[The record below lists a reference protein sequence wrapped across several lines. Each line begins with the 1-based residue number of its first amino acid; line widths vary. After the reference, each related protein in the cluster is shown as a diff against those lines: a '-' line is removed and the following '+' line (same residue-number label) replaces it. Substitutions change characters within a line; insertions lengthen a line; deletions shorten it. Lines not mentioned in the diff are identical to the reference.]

1 MQVTLRRFTPDP
13 EQAIIEDAAV
23 CWKSTP
29 REQILH
35 HIIKAGHWTPLES
48 VQFNFLIEGVSRSLT
63 HQLVRKRV
71 GVAFCQES
79 QRYVKYLFGLECV
92 TPPSILNCN
101 QELTYCGKNAHQ
113 IFEKAMRSVE
123 AAYEQLLELGIPGED
138 ARFVLPN
145 ACNVTITM
153 AINYHS
159 LVDLCKERMCSRAQ
173 WEIREMVGL
182 LKAEVE
188 KVSPVLAQYLQP
200 KCFWLKHCP
209 EAKPCGRWK
218 EFEKNVHSSTNE

>member
-48 VQFNFLIEGVSRSLT
+48 VQFNFLIEDVSRSLS

-79 QRYVKYLFGLECV
+79 QRYVIYAGGFKFV
-92 TPPSILNCN
+92 VPPSILENP
-101 QELTYCGKNAHQ
+101 EALD
-113 IFEKAMRSVE
+113 IFESVME
-123 AAYEQLLELGIPGED
+123 FIDIAYKKLIALGIPGED
-138 ARFVLPN
+138 SRFVLPN
-145 ACNVTITM
+145 ACQTRIAM
-153 AINYHS
+153 PINYHA
-159 LVDLCKERMCSRAQ
+159 LIDLSKERLCTRAQ
-173 WEIREMVGL
+173 WEVRRMVEGL
-182 LKAEVE
+182 KKEVN
-188 KVSPVLAQYLQP
+188 KVSPTLAQYLQP

-209 EAKPCGRWK
+209 ESKPCGRWK
-218 EFEKNVHSSTNE
+218 EFK